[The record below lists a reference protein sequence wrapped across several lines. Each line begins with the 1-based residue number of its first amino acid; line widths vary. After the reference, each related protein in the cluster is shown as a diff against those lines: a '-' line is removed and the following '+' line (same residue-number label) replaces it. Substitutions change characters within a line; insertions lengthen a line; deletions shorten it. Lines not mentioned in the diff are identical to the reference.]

1 MISLDKKKEIV
12 ELVKEKYIKR
22 RIDNYEVVV
31 SLLAFALNYDLQEED
46 FKEMLYY
53 VFDNDEYLIIKS
65 LKVVN
70 KYIDKEMI
78 NNIVVK

>member
-1 MISLDKKKEIV
+1 M
-12 ELVKEKYIKR
+12 
-22 RIDNYEVVV
+22 V

-53 VFDNDEYLIIKS
+53 VFDNNEYLIIKS
-65 LKVVN
+65 LRVVN
-70 KYIDKEMI
+70 RYIDKEMI

>member
-1 MISLDKKKEIV
+1 MDKKKEIA

-22 RIDNYEVVV
+22 RINNYEVVV

-53 VFDNDEYLIIKS
+53 VFDNNEYLIIKS
-65 LKVVN
+65 LRVVN
-70 KYIDKEMI
+70 RYIDKEMI

>member
-12 ELVKEKYIKR
+12 ELVKEKYIRR

-31 SLLAFALNYDLQEED
+31 SLLAFTLNYDLQEED
-46 FKEMLYY
+46 FKKMLYY

-65 LKVVN
+65 LRVVIR
-70 KYIDKEMI
+70 YIDKEMI

>member
-1 MISLDKKKEIV
+1 MISLDKKKEIA

-22 RIDNYEVVV
+22 RINNYEVVV

-53 VFDNDEYLIIKS
+53 VFDNNEYLIIKS
-65 LKVVN
+65 LRVVN
-70 KYIDKEMI
+70 RYIDKEMI